1 MSEEKKSIDK
11 DLAFDEKFNVRPK
24 DLSYHNDENMVHE
37 SHKIQK
43 IYRKKSWMLD
53 NIFREHRISK
63 HLSSNII

>member
-43 IYRKKSWMLD
+43 IYRKKS
-53 NIFREHRISK
+53 
-63 HLSSNII
+63 